1 LDFRDHGWFTFFA
14 PSEGRPEIAGVVLAE
29 HSEHGYLAA
38 PIARHVM
45 QTYLAKKAGQPLPD
59 LPQPSPVSTGTT
71 TETVQP
77 ASPDRGAAPVR
88 TQGGIN

>member
-1 LDFRDHGWFTFFA
+1 MDFRDHGWFTFFA
-14 PSEGRPEIAGVVLAE
+14 PSEGQPEIAGVVLAE

-59 LPQPSPVSTGTT
+59 LPQPSPVLTGTT

-77 ASPDRGAAPVR
+77 APSDHLTVPVQ
-88 TQGGIN
+88 TQGEIN